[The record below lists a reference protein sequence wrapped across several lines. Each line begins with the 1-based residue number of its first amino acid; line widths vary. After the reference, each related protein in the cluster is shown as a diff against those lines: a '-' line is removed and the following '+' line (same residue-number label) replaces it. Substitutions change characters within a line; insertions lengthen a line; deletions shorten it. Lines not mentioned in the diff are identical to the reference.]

1 MSPCQNILFDKR
13 FNPKVKGI
21 QVGNK
26 SSVAIVGGGLA
37 GLVSAFLLAK
47 SGHSTL
53 LIEKKNYP
61 FHRVCGEY
69 ISNEAKGFL
78 KREGLFPGNLNLPEI
93 KNFLFSD
100 TLGNPVTLPLDL
112 GGFGVSRYEFDHF
125 LFEKAKKVG
134 VEIKTG
140 IQVFDI
146 NFQESENQFQL
157 ELSDGTVLVS
167 DFVIGA
173 FGKRSKLDKAMN
185 RPFIEKRS
193 PYIGVK
199 YHVRTDFFRDT
210 VALHNFEGGYCG
222 INAIE
227 EEKFNICYLGS
238 RDQLREYGSLEE
250 MEKEILWRN
259 PYLKSL
265 FSESEFL
272 LERPEVINEINFEPK
287 KPVENHVLMA
297 GDAAGL
303 ITPLCGNGMA
313 MAIQSGKL
321 AAECILAGGERKLV
335 EEKYRREWEKLFQRR
350 LWVGRKAQLLFGT
363 KNSSVLAGRL
373 IKNLPKLA
381 EFIVKNTH
389 GAPF

>member
-1 MSPCQNILFDKR
+1 M
-13 FNPKVKGI
+13 
-21 QVGNK
+21 GNK
-26 SSVAIVGGGLA
+26 ASVAVVGGGLA
-37 GLVSAFLLAK
+37 GLVSAYLLAK
-47 SGHSTL
+47 NGHL
-53 LIEKKNYP
+53 AILIEKKSYP

-69 ISNEAKGFL
+69 ISNEAKDFL
-78 KREGLFPGNLNLPEI
+78 NREGLFPEKMSLPEI
-93 KNFLFSD
+93 NNFLFSD
-100 TLGNPVTLPLDL
+100 TLGNHVSIPLDL

-125 LFEKAKKVG
+125 LVKKAKEAG
-134 VEIKTG
+134 VELRTG

-146 NFQESENQFQL
+146 TFHEKENQFQL
-157 ELSDGTVLVS
+157 ELSDGNVLTT

-185 RPFIEKRS
+185 RPFIVKRS

-199 YHVRTDFFRDT
+199 YHVRTDFLRDT

-227 EEKFNICYLGS
+227 EGKFNICYLGN
-238 RDQLREYGSLEE
+238 RDQLREHGSLEE
-250 MEKEILWRN
+250 MERAILWQN
-259 PYLKSL
+259 PYLKTL

-272 LERPEVINEINFEPK
+272 LDRPEVINEINFEPK
-287 KPVENHVLMA
+287 KPVEKHVLMA

-321 AAECILAGGERKLV
+321 ASECIIQGGERGFIEKKYQ
-335 EEKYRREWEKLFQRR
+335 EEWNNLFRRR
-350 LWVGRKAQLLFGT
+350 LWVGRKVQLLFGT

-373 IKNLPKLA
+373 IKSLPRVA
-381 EFIVKNTH
+381 AIIVKNTH
-389 GAPF
+389 GKPF